1 MLGAFTAY
9 AALSAGSHCRSL
21 HSPHWERT
29 LARDSSR
36 RDALYNLAQALKDL
50 DAARARE
57 YRDRFAAVRAERRD
71 ADRVG
76 ALRNFALAAAK

>member
-1 MLGAFTAY
+1 MLGAFAAY

-29 LARDSSR
+29 LARNSNQ
-36 RDALYNLAQALKDL
+36 RDALYNLAQALNDM

-57 YRDRFAAVRAERRD
+57 NRERFVALQSERRST
-71 ADRVG
+71 DRVG
-76 ALRNFALAAAK
+76 ALWNFALAAAK